1 VSNINVTAIY
11 DGEDLSRLLI
21 INQGFSRGVI
31 PDREIT
37 TFDNEDS
44 IGSTFQSTRL
54 KSRTIKMPFTI
65 IDDTTEKRHKLAEI
79 LNVKEPKKLLFS
91 DEPDRYFMAI
101 PDQSVDYDDLMRYG
115 KGTINWLCVDP
126 FQYSLTEKTV
136 VADDTNQINIHNDGN
151 VPTPVSFEVMHS
163 SDNGYIG
170 IVSENATIEEG
181 NLDEMDGTN
190 YQLND
195 LMWLKTFNT
204 TETTADFELNKFPSN
219 YQPVSDRLSGH
230 WNYAPGRNS
239 DYRAYPTYAE
249 GTNTQIWYG
258 PSMYRAF
265 TGTPNNWKIDL
276 SLEVIAKKVQT
287 LGVVEWGV
295 VDAEGN
301 LIAGYRIRKLNY
313 KDRGLELHVL
323 VGSDK
328 NSNIMEKWDG
338 NKTWIIKDYFGNMS
352 IEKDGNYLRMRFNN
366 ETTSA
371 PWGHSY
377 LVPNQ
382 AQAAGFNFWA
392 GSCSPNTR
400 LDVSLFFVRC
410 WDNSVGWKDSK
421 NMFAAN
427 DKLTINCTDKLVQPY
442 VNGLQALDIQNMS
455 SKPILAPS
463 GQSVI
468 RFVNSNFAETPLVTA
483 KYRERWL

>member
-1 VSNINVTAIY
+1 MTNIKFNGY
-11 DGEDLSRLLI
+11 DLSKLIYTEWEIDEKILPSISDTRVVIGDSPGEKFVKRHLGIREIVVPYTMINASQEKREALAQVLNVSEPKELI
-21 INQGFSRGVI
+21 IA
-31 PDREIT
+31 DRPNT
-37 TFDNEDS
+37 
-44 IGSTFQSTRL
+44 
-54 KSRTIKMPFTI
+54 
-65 IDDTTEKRHKLAEI
+65 
-79 LNVKEPKKLLFS
+79 
-91 DEPDRYFMAI
+91 YYMAI
-101 PDQSVDYDDLMRYG
+101 PNGDIEYG
-115 KGTINWLCVDP
+115 KKGSLDRSTITFIASDP
-126 FQYSLTEKTV
+126 YRYALNTNSFTMS
-136 VADDTNQINIHNDGN
+136 ADGNIEIYNAGN
-151 VPTPVSFEVMHS
+151 VPTPVSFTAVHS
-163 SDNGYIG
+163 SDNGFFGVAGEDTVIQ
-170 IVSENATIEEG
+170 EG
-181 NLDEMDGTN
+181 RPNEIDGANSQPNT
-190 YQLND
+190 
-195 LMWLKTFNT
+195 LMWIKTFNT
-204 TETTADFELNKFPSN
+204 TENTADFELNKFPSN
-219 YQPVSDRLSGH
+219 YQPVSERLSGQ
-230 WNYAPGRNS
+230 WNYAPGRAG
-239 DYRAYPTYAE
+239 DYRAYPTYSE

-265 TGTPNNWKIDL
+265 TGTPENWKIDL

-287 LGVVEWGV
+287 LGAVEWGV